1 MRYDP
6 ARPLWLCM
14 WRLEVYWVLHEPVLL
29 FLAIPPCRFD
39 KDDLNADGLGAI
51 RIMAWDLRCLDVLN
65 FECK

>member
-1 MRYDP
+1 V
-6 ARPLWLCM
+6 AIQK
-14 WRLEVYWVLHEPVLL
+14 LL